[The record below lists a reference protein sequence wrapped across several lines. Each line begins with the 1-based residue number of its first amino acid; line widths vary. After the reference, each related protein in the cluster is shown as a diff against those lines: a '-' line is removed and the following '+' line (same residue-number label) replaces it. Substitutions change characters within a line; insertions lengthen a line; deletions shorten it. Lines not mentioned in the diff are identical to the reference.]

1 MIENLTKY
9 DAHIMNIHK
18 FIYTYTLRNSN
29 YFFYKANSM
38 NNRFIICKIR
48 YIKVK

>member
-9 DAHIMNIHK
+9 DVHIMNIHK
-18 FIYTYTLRNSN
+18 FIYTYTLRN

-38 NNRFIICKIR
+38 NNGFIILK
-48 YIKVK
+48 YVT